1 MRLVEQSSF
10 TKAESNE
17 AGTLVKITV
26 ENDTVLCTAEL
37 NGRIGVY
44 LDTDSLIDLA
54 KKSSHRR
61 QRFLCALH
69 QGGDLLFSFTSA
81 LEIAGTT
88 GDTTAAIRRF
98 LDEVGPY
105 WTPIELNPWKVVRRE
120 AAGVFGQAAVSESF
134 MEAYFRERIYDLSGE
149 GCEVLDLSP
158 DSFFR
163 LASVLDWTQEY
174 RDDIRC
180 HAVEIDEL
188 LFSCL
193 KRLRENF
200 DKNPSALDREAPSL
214 PFDHRR
220 PATFVLTQLLRKLV
234 LEAKAFQYKK
244 NDGLDF
250 CHAVLASAYG
260 SMITLDK
267 QWKRRVENLPWQDHR
282 PKVYYRPQVD
292 ELVDMLEG
300 LATSRGCVAPI
311 NGLHEIMN

>member
-1 MRLVEQSSF
+1 MIRV
-10 TKAESNE
+10 
-17 AGTLVKITV
+17 TV
-26 ENDTVLCTAEL
+26 ENETVLCTAEL

-54 KKSSHRR
+54 KKSSDRR
-61 QRFLCALH
+61 QRFLGALH
-69 QGGDLLFSFTSA
+69 QGGDLLFSYISA
-81 LEIAGTT
+81 LEIARTA
-88 GDTTAAIRRF
+88 GDTAAAIKRF

-120 AAGVFGQAAVSESF
+120 AVGPSGQTAVSESF

-158 DSFFR
+158 HSFFR

-193 KRLRENF
+193 KRLRKDFE
-200 DKNPSALDREAPSL
+200 KNPSALDCEAPSL
-214 PFDHRR
+214 PYDHRR
-220 PATFVLTQLLRKLV
+220 PATFVLTQLLRQLV
-234 LEAKAFQYKK
+234 IEAKAFQYKK
-244 NDGLDF
+244 SDGLDF

-267 QWKRRVENLPWQDHR
+267 QWKRRVENLHWQDLH
-282 PKVYYRPQVD
+282 PKVYYRTQVD
-292 ELVDMLEG
+292 ELVDVLEG
-300 LATSRGCVAPI
+300 LATSRQYVAPI
-311 NGLHEIMN
+311 NSLHEFMN